1 MTTDYKSDEKYL
13 RYKAFGIVCGLISLF
28 SFWIVVVFAYLLHS
42 TGIIGAGHY
51 GPAGIVIANIPTMF
65 VLAIGG
71 IIAAIWF
78 RAKAVEIRKNLSG
91 NQPIAAEKE

>member
-1 MTTDYKSDEKYL
+1 MTDYKSDEKYL
-13 RYKAFGIVCGLISLF
+13 RYKALGIVCGLISLF
-28 SFWIVVVFAYLLHS
+28 SFWIVVVFAYLLYP
-42 TGIIGAGHY
+42 TGILGEYHY
-51 GPAGIVIANIPTMF
+51 GWVALAYFNIPTMF

-71 IIAAIWF
+71 IIAAIMF